1 MYYIKRYWRI
11 IFPIF
16 FICLSW
22 ALSATDGS
30 HSEADSSWWASVFG
44 LSNAFM
50 RKLAHIFLFGA
61 IAYSITSFVKGLNP
75 SVFPSHSQIIYP
87 IILTAV
93 YAAIDEVHQIT
104 VVGRSGQVGD
114 VFLDTIAGI
123 GGVLVYIAIFCFF
136 RRWRLRHAYR
146 KYA

>member
-1 MYYIKRYWRI
+1 MYYIRRYWRI

-22 ALSATDGS
+22 ALSATEGS
-30 HSEADSSWWASVFG
+30 QSESDSLWWASMLGV
-44 LSNAFM
+44 SNAFA

-61 IAYSITSFVKGLNP
+61 IGYSITSFVKGLNP
-75 SVFPSHSQIIYP
+75 SIFPTHTQIVYP
-87 IILTAV
+87 IVITTV

-104 VVGRSGQVGD
+104 VAGRSGQVSD

-123 GGVLVYIAIFCFF
+123 GGVLIYIVILCFW
-136 RRWRLRHAYR
+136 RRWRIRHHY
-146 KYA
+146 KV

>member
-22 ALSATDGS
+22 ALSATEGAQ
-30 HSEADSSWWASVFG
+30 SEADSSWWATFFG
-44 LSNAFM
+44 LSNAFT
-50 RKLAHIFLFGA
+50 RKLAHVFLFGA
-61 IAYSITSFVKGLNP
+61 IAYSLTSFVKGLN
-75 SVFPSHSQIIYP
+75 SAIFPTHSQIIYP

-104 VVGRSGQVGD
+104 VAGRSGQVGD

-123 GGVLVYIAIFCFF
+123 GGVLIYIAIFCFF
-136 RRWRLRHAYR
+136 RLWRMRRAYK